1 MRLPYNLNISYEPK
15 SDFRN
20 MKIKNK
26 STFGSER
33 FGTPLFWSKEKMSK
47 PTPFHYD
54 IPSQFTKTM
63 AQNSP
68 SQIESS
74 SNYLKMSTYS

>member
-1 MRLPYNLNISYEPK
+1 MPYNPNISYEAK
-15 SDFRN
+15 SDFKN
-20 MKIKNK
+20 IKIKNK

-33 FGTPLFWSKEKMSK
+33 FGKPLFYSKEKMSK
-47 PTPFHYD
+47 PTPVHYD

-68 SQIESS
+68 CQIA
-74 SNYLKMSTYS
+74 